1 MISTKSINKV
11 RQEIEKAK
19 KRNKRIGFVP
29 TMGALHRGHL
39 SLIDRAKKESD
50 YLAVSIFINPLQ
62 FDSSKDLTR
71 YPRNLRKDKELLKKR
86 GVDLLFFPQA
96 DRLYSPGF
104 SVFVEETKLSKIL
117 CGKSRPGHF
126 RGVTTVV
133 AKLFNIV
140 NPELAYFGQ
149 KDYQQALI
157 IRKMAKNLNFAI
169 KIKIAP
175 IVREKDGL
183 ALSSRNSYL
192 NSKQRREAN
201 AIYQALS
208 LGAGMIKK
216 GERNPDKI
224 TKLIKKEV
232 KNNSSALIDYVEVRG
247 ADKLEKIEKIEGKIF
262 LGIAAYLGEARL
274 IDNIILKS
282 N

>member
-11 RQEIEKAK
+11 RQEIKKAK
-19 KRNKRIGFVP
+19 KRNKKIGFIP

-39 SLIDRAKKESD
+39 SLIDRAKKEAD
-50 YLAVSIFINPLQ
+50 YLTASIFINPLQ
-62 FDSSKDLTR
+62 FNSSKDLTR
-71 YPRNLRKDKELLKKR
+71 YPRNLGKDKELLKKR

-96 DRLYSPGF
+96 DKIYSPGF

-157 IRKMAKNLNFAI
+157 IRKMAKDLNFAT

-192 NSKQRREAN
+192 NSKQRQEAKT
-201 AIYQALS
+201 IYQALS
-208 LGAGMIKK
+208 IGARMIKK
-216 GERNPDKI
+216 GERNPNKI
-224 TKLIKKEV
+224 ANLIKKEV
-232 KNNSSALIDYVEVRG
+232 KNNSSALVDYVEVRG
-247 ADKLEKIEKIEGKIF
+247 ADKLEKIGKIEGKIF
-262 LGIAAYLGEARL
+262 LGIAAYLGGARL